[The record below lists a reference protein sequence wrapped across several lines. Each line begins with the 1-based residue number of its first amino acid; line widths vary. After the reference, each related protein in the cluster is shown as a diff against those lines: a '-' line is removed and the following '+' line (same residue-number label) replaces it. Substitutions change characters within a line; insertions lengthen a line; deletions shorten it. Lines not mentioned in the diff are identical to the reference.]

1 MYLVQNISLL
11 VLLFLACV
19 PDDARRV
26 VMLLSRLLFC
36 GLTQCLSLSL
46 DFHQVNLNIYYM

>member
-36 GLTQCLSLSL
+36 GLTQCTSLSL